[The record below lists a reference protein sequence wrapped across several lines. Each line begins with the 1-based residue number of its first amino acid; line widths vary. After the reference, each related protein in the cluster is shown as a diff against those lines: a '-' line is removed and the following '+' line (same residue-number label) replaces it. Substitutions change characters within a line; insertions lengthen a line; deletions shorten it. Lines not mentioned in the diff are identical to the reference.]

1 MKTPSFLTALFTGG
15 LAMSAIAQPLT
26 TTSTVGDLL
35 AKPELKGFAE
45 RLLPWDDE
53 PAPTELSLNQIAQLM
68 PYHSH
73 IQPAEIVATL
83 NKMSEAKTKGDV
95 IFYEIYSE
103 AEQRQDPS
111 KRHTGIFVFKGKPN
125 APFAMIAPG
134 GGFAYVGSLHE
145 GFPIAQK
152 VAELGYNAFVVKYRA
167 GRGGNI
173 ATQDMAQAVEFVQ
186 KNAKSLQV
194 NPNGYSVWGASAG
207 ARMAAAI
214 GSYGTGDF
222 GAQTDSKPAAVMML
236 YTGHSDYNAQGEPAT
251 FVAVGENDGIAPPN
265 VMKRRVDKL
274 SQMGVA
280 TEFHRYPNLG
290 HGFALGTG
298 TSAQGWEK
306 EAVAFWEKHIK
317 E

>member
-1 MKTPSFLTALFTGG
+1 
-15 LAMSAIAQPLT
+15 MSAIAQPLT
-26 TTSTVGDLL
+26 TTNTVGDLL
-35 AKPELKGFAE
+35 AKPEFQGFAE

-53 PAPTELSLNQIAQLM
+53 PAPAQLPLNQITQLM

-73 IQPAEIVATL
+73 IQPTEIVATL
-83 NKMSEAKTKGDV
+83 NKMAEAQRKGEV
-95 IFYEIYSE
+95 IFYDIYSKD
-103 AEQRQDPS
+103 EQRQDPS

-173 ATQDMAQAVEFVQ
+173 ATQDMAQAVEFVR
-186 KNAKSLQV
+186 KNAKFLQV

-214 GSYGTGDF
+214 GSYGTQDF
-222 GAQTDSKPAAVMML
+222 GTQTNSKPAAVIML
-236 YTGHSDYNAQGEPAT
+236 YTGHSDYNAQSEPAT
-251 FVAVGENDGIAPPN
+251 FVAVGENDGIAPPS

-274 SQMGVA
+274 NQMGVA

-306 EAVAFWEKHIK
+306 AAVAFWEKQISK
-317 E
+317 